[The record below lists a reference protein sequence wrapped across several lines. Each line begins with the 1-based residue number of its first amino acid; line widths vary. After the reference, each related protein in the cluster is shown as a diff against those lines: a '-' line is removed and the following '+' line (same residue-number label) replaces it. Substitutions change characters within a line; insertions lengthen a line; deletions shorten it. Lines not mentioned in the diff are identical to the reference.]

1 MKTKALIL
9 GGGVWQLDIIE
20 KAKLMG
26 FHVIV
31 ADISSSSPGKDI
43 ADEFICIDTNDKE
56 GLLKYAKEKGVKI
69 VIGEQ
74 TDRVVPI
81 AAYLNEQLSL
91 SAGIKPEIAKRFTD
105 KFLMHEVLKENG
117 IRVHEYQKISTVREA
132 KLFGEK
138 HGYPLIIKPISSQ
151 SSLGVFKIDSPEQ
164 IEGYLAHTMKY
175 SVGGNILIE
184 QFVGGTEL
192 TVEGISVAGIAYPLA
207 ISEKEHFKYNECV
220 AKRIIYPPA
229 YNNAQIV
236 QVSDY
241 IKVVVEALGLINGIF
256 HAELKYFNGEAF
268 LLEVAARGGGHKIA
282 SVIAPF
288 VSGVDI
294 YECFLKTLN
303 KENVSIQSGI
313 NKSAMLGFF
322 DLKPGRVKNIMGL
335 EEIEQ
340 HKSVYEV
347 KLRFKVGDEI
357 KEASDDT
364 NRLGYYILKG
374 NTRNEV
380 MELDR
385 FVNSTLQIEYF

>member
-9 GGGVWQLDIIE
+9 GGGVWQLDIIK

-43 ADEFICIDTNDKE
+43 ADEFLCIDTNDKE
-56 GLLKYAKEKGVKI
+56 GLLMYAKEKSVKI

-91 SAGIKPEIAKRFTD
+91 NAGIKPEIAKRFTD

-117 IRVHEYQKISTVREA
+117 IRVHEYQKISTIQEA

-138 HGYPLIIKPISSQ
+138 YGYPLIIKPISSQ
-151 SSLGVFKIDSPEQ
+151 SSLGVFKIDSPDQLGEH
-164 IEGYLAHTMKY
+164 LAQTMKY
-175 SVGGNILIE
+175 SDDGCVLVE
-184 QFVGGTEL
+184 QFVRGTEL
-192 TVEGISVAGIAYPLA
+192 TVEGISIDSIAYPLA
-207 ISEKEHFKYNECV
+207 VSEKEHFKYNECV
-220 AKRIIYPPA
+220 AKKIIYPPA
-229 YNNAQIV
+229 YNDVQIAGI
-236 QVSDY
+236 SGY
-241 IKVVVEALGLINGIF
+241 IKTVVETLGLVNGIF

-282 SVIAPF
+282 SIIAPF

-294 YECFLKTLN
+294 YECFIKSVN
-303 KENVSIQSGI
+303 KEKVNIPVGI
-313 NKSAMLGFF
+313 NRSAMLGFF
-322 DLKPGRVKNIMGL
+322 DLKPGRVKKINGL
-335 EEIEQ
+335 EEIRQ
-340 HKSVYEV
+340 NKNVYEV
-347 KLRFKVGDEI
+347 KLRFKEGDEI

-364 NRLGYYILKG
+364 NRLGYYILMAKE
-374 NTRNEV
+374 RDEV
-380 MELDR
+380 IELDR